1 MSPQWSL
8 LLQANLSRRGRDSGA
23 EAEPELSGSTRLSL
37 SPGASLALG
46 HADTVYALAQLP
58 VYQNVNGVQ
67 LMPRTSFALG
77 WTHGF

>member
-1 MSPQWSL
+1 
-8 LLQANLSRRGRDSGA
+8 
-23 EAEPELSGSTRLSL
+23 LSL